1 MMPLVSFKQEYVDEL
16 EVIYKKNPEWMEM
29 QKLETLDRF
38 IEEMTMFGLT
48 QFRKRGRNI
57 EYILDLE
64 VKE

>member
-1 MMPLVSFKQEYVDEL
+1 MMPLVLFKQEYIDEL

-48 QFRKRGRNI
+48 QFRRRGRNVG
-57 EYILDLE
+57 YILHG
-64 VKE
+64 VKK